1 MSDVYVVFE
10 IDEGEGDLEHIRGV
24 FADSRLAEAAAEEM
38 RADWSGTG
46 LGAKVAVQVWE
57 TNKLDGHR
65 TKTSY
70 ALIYDAPHRSNHQWN
85 VREYTLV
92 DAELGDPDESV
103 VWCKI
108 GAFSSRRDQV
118 QVYAPTLER
127 ATELM
132 REVMDGYTPGG
143 STA

>member
-1 MSDVYVVFE
+1 MSDVYVVVE

-24 FADSRLAEAAAEEM
+24 FTESRLAESAAEEM
-38 RADWSGTG
+38 RADWAGTG

-57 TNKLDGHR
+57 ANKLYGHR

-70 ALIYDAPHRSNHQWN
+70 ALINDAPHRSNRQWN
-85 VREYTLV
+85 VREYMLV

-108 GAFSSRRDQV
+108 GPFGGQRDQV
-118 QVYAPTLER
+118 QVYAPTIER
-127 ATELM
+127 ATEMM
-132 REVMDGYTPGG
+132 REAMESYTPEAH
-143 STA
+143 S